1 MRSSLVSAYKG
12 VHCTGSFAE
21 NMDSKKLLKQAV
33 PFFRLIQGDRLIY
46 GPLYSSF
53 TENRLGFFCSLVV
66 NCAT

>member
-1 MRSSLVSAYKG
+1 MKASTVQG
-12 VHCTGSFAE
+12 PFAE

-53 TENRLGFFCSLVV
+53 TENRLGYFLIACCKLRNVKQK
-66 NCAT
+66 

>member
-1 MRSSLVSAYKG
+1 MKVSTVQG
-12 VHCTGSFAE
+12 PFAE

-53 TENRLGFFCSLVV
+53 TENRL
-66 NCAT
+66 

>member
-12 VHCTGSFAE
+12 VHCTRSFCRKYGFKE
-21 NMDSKKLLKQAV
+21 TFKQAV

-53 TENRLGFFCSLVV
+53 TENRLGFFVRLL
-66 NCAT
+66 